1 MIKRNIKKITSVILT
16 MTMML
21 SLAACNKTPTPE
33 KYDEQFISYTSNFS
47 VELFKECVYKDAENG
62 KNILI
67 SPESVMC
74 ALSMTTN
81 GADGQTLE
89 NMKNV
94 LMGGNDISEH
104 NASMSKYNNS
114 LLNSRNVEFN
124 MGNSIWIKDSEDI
137 QVKDEF
143 TDICQEHYNAD
154 TFLVPFDDTTLTD
167 INSWVDDKT
176 EGKISQLVNEIKE
189 DEVMYLIN
197 ALAFE
202 GVWEKSY
209 KDHEI
214 NENGE
219 FTNYCGEKQKVNM
232 LSSKEE
238 IYLSDENAVG
248 FVKAYKG
255 GDFAFMAILP
265 NEEIGVENYIENMSG
280 DALIKMYK
288 NRENKD
294 VVAKI
299 PEFSCEYDIELS
311 GCLSNMGMGDAFTEV
326 ADFSNM
332 ATTKTGC
339 LFIKKV
345 LHKTYI
351 EIDRTGTKAAAS
363 TAVVMTT
370 KGVSEDMEYVIL
382 DRPFIYAIIDTET
395 GLPVFLGVLNTVK

>member
-94 LMGGNDISEH
+94 LMGGNDISKH
-104 NASMSKYNNS
+104 NENMLKYNNR

-143 TDICQEHYNAD
+143 TDICHEHYNAD
-154 TFLVPFDDTTLTD
+154 TFLAPFDDSTVSD

-202 GVWEKSY
+202 GVWETSY
-209 KDHEI
+209 EDYKV

-219 FTNYCGEKQKVNM
+219 FINYCGEKQTVNM
-232 LSSKEE
+232 LSSTEK
-238 IYLSDENAVG
+238 IFISDENAVG

-288 NRENKD
+288 NRGNKD

-311 GCLSNMGMGDAFTEV
+311 EPLINMGMGDAFTEV

-332 ATTKTGC
+332 ATTKTDL

-395 GLPVFLGVLNTVK
+395 GLPVFLGVLNTVN